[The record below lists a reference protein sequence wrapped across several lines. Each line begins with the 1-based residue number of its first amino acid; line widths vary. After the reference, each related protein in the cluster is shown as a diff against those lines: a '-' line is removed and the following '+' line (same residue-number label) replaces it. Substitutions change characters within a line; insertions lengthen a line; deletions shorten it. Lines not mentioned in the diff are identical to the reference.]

1 MRGNAFKKTN
11 KHPTIPSSGHGYK
24 SRTFEEFCHTYNA
37 LEQLWSR
44 RQFSRGEAN
53 SPRTN
58 RLSFACFPREW
69 VARCSIF
76 VSWADLRS
84 RLWPFKLTTQKP
96 KWKTFHLNLLRLRA
110 SKRPHFFITQLS
122 IRWIIHRCT
131 ICYYCHK
138 YLYKTDLLSKF
149 CLDFSRGEITSR
161 NELFNWNGA
170 FSSGENI

>member
-76 VSWADLRS
+76 VSRADLRS
-84 RLWPFKLTTQKP
+84 RLWPYRKPSNQEKTVTIQLKLCV
-96 KWKTFHLNLLRLRA
+96 WY
-110 SKRPHFFITQLS
+110 
-122 IRWIIHRCT
+122 RW
-131 ICYYCHK
+131 
-138 YLYKTDLLSKF
+138 L
-149 CLDFSRGEITSR
+149 ITS
-161 NELFNWNGA
+161 LAWGA
-170 FSSGENI
+170 LSAICWAPECCNHQHKRGNLSWLQFTMISQLPP